1 MIKRTALFITLAAIV
16 GTTLPQRSDANYD
29 CMTGR
34 ITGVT
39 GNTITVF
46 DRESRTFTVD
56 GSTRFTAWPTNG
68 RWQSIARLDNRDH
81 YCDRFARRTWT
92 TYTGQSDRL
101 LEPGTLVAV
110 HPRHDGTNTARWV
123 QVAMDARLVGGGYLA
138 SDCLRGQ

>member
-16 GTTLPQRSDANYD
+16 GTTLPRKSDANYD

-39 GNTITVF
+39 GNSITVY

-56 GSTRFTAWPTNG
+56 RDTRFTAWPTNG
-68 RWQSIARLDNRDH
+68 RWQAIARLDTRDH
-81 YCDRFARRTWT
+81 YCDKAARRTWT
-92 TYTGQSDRL
+92 TYTDQSGRL
-101 LEPGTLVAV
+101 LDVGRLVAV

-123 QVAMDARLVGGGYLA
+123 QVAMDARLVDGYLA